1 MTQSTC
7 ITTGLVRKPH
17 IAACV
22 GFHSGSRCF
31 VESGRASGWRRNIA
45 EPLLF
50 PNEAALAD
58 RVAERVRAQTL
69 GSKI

>member
-1 MTQSTC
+1 MTRSPY
-7 ITTGLVRKPH
+7 ITTGPVRKPH
-17 IAACV
+17 LAACV

-31 VESGRASGWRRNIA
+31 VESERASGWRRNIA
-45 EPLLF
+45 EPLVF

-69 GSKI
+69 GNKI